1 VPFEAMVHGSAL
13 SESAGDV
20 QAPSDADAH
29 SPFSTW
35 EPTRCNPAL
44 ADSAKVHGSLPGC
57 VGALHIVAENLI
69 RASVSSSE
77 SDGNDGNGAR

>member
-1 VPFEAMVHGSAL
+1 MMHGSAL

-35 EPTRCNPAL
+35 EPSRCNPAL
-44 ADSAKVHGSLPGC
+44 ADSAKVHGFLPDC
-57 VGALHIVAENLI
+57 AGALHIVAENLI

-77 SDGNDGNGAR
+77 SHGNDGSRSR